1 MRSSIAIAILI
12 SANLLDATFGCCN
25 IIADKETCPDPYVA
39 APSAGT
45 TTIKGVVAATCCED
59 PEVVNVS
66 LNNGDDTWCD
76 GSDGKSEEKDPNTN
90 DITESSNYTVL
101 SNYTVE
107 ESHTT
112 TIQGTTTTTTTKI
125 VSGMT
130 CSSQDICVCSG
141 TCPTFVSD
149 WETVVQEGD
158 VCIAAAT
165 SATYSLNPVVVNG
178 ATYESPLVACSKGNS
193 VFDTYY
199 YTSVLVATIVGGLV
213 IAL

>member
-1 MRSSIAIAILI
+1 MRSSIAIALL
-12 SANLLDATFGCCN
+12 SANLLDAAFGCCN
-25 IIADKETCPDPYVA
+25 IIADKETCPDPYVS

-45 TTIKGVVAATCCED
+45 ATINGVVAATCCED

-66 LNNGDDTWCD
+66 FNGDTWCD
-76 GSDGKSEEKDPNTN
+76 GSNGKSEEKDPIN

-112 TIQGTTTTTTTKI
+112 TIQGTTTTTTTKTI
-125 VSGMT
+125 SGMT

-141 TCPTFVSD
+141 NCPAFVSD
-149 WETVVQEGD
+149 WETIVQEGN
-158 VCIAAAT
+158 VCIAAAI
-165 SATYSLNPVVVNG
+165 SANYSLNPVVVNG
-178 ATYESPLVACSKGNS
+178 ATYESPLVACSKGGS

-199 YTSVLVATIVGGLV
+199 HASVLVATIVGGLV

>member
-12 SANLLDATFGCCN
+12 SANLLDAAFGCCN

-76 GSDGKSEEKDPNTN
+76 GSDGKSEEKDPIN

-101 SNYTVE
+101 SNYTVD

-112 TIQGTTTTTTTKI
+112 TIQGTTTTTTTKT

-141 TCPTFVSD
+141 NCPAFVSD

-199 YTSVLVATIVGGLV
+199 YTSVLVATIVGV
-213 IAL
+213 AIAL